1 MDNNRY
7 ELHNEENNININ
19 NINRN
24 DIAFDESNQTE
35 GNLFLPIQV
44 ENYLN
49 VNNYYLIIFNIQSNT
64 DWGNTN
70 EFLLKTIKSLTDTV
84 HYQGMALKQMDK
96 ALREKFSFNEIN
108 PILNTKLDS
117 SELNQILENVNIE
130 LEKRPTN
137 EEIAQILNE
146 KVDKKELVYY
156 LESKP
161 STNDLYNN
169 RKKIEEN
176 RKDIELIKDNIHNII
191 SGHSHQKNEIDKINK
206 ELNKK
211 CNLDDVAE
219 ALELKLDKENY
230 LNEINKIKND
240 IEKNIEKKLEEIGK
254 KIDEINNNKSDINDF
269 KLISDAFQDMKLSL
283 TQRVDDIDNDLDRLI
298 ENIKSQFQTT
308 NKLINDLENKKSDKK
323 DFDEVNILLNKKL
336 DEEKFNNL
344 ISDIKNNLFES
355 LNNFK
360 EDYLTNIKIFE
371 NKLENKNE
379 TIITELNKQNDA
391 IKNFTTNEKEEINL
405 TINEILQENN
415 LEINNNLEQINSEI
429 KNLEKNLEEKIQ
441 KKLDENK
448 FDTYLTNIKK
458 ELNSKISIL
467 DSQKNIQDIMI
478 SFEQKINI
486 LITELKQEL
495 ITNFENL
502 LHEKADITLLNDK
515 ISSIDFNILKD
526 YITTIDYD
534 LKQKMESMFNDY
546 INITNTNMENLNKE
560 MLSNITNNKS
570 QINSLLNSKANIDE
584 LNIALNQIKKE
595 LNNKV
600 NNIEFKN
607 SMNNQA
613 MINDIIC
620 NENQVGRWLWKSN
633 KNKNKLAIPWDIQ
646 SVNTAPDNY
655 IWEKSG
661 INIIVINGGI
671 YQVSLGLYF
680 NSNINKKIQVQIIV
694 NSDNVINVKNNN
706 FNNLNNNNDYYSN
719 KGNNLKKMN
728 SVSYNDFV
736 LLKDNSKIIVTF
748 NGEEGFGFI
757 GLKKL

>member
-1 MDNNRY
+1 
-7 ELHNEENNININ
+7 
-19 NINRN
+19 
-24 DIAFDESNQTE
+24 
-35 GNLFLPIQV
+35 
-44 ENYLN
+44 
-49 VNNYYLIIFNIQSNT
+49 
-64 DWGNTN
+64 
-70 EFLLKTIKSLTDTV
+70 
-84 HYQGMALKQMDK
+84 MALKQMDK

-146 KVDKKELVYY
+146 KVDKKELAYY

-240 IEKNIEKKLEEIGK
+240 IEKNIEKKLEEIFK

-308 NKLINDLENKKSDKK
+308 NKLINDFENKKSDKK

-570 QINSLLNSKANIDE
+570 QINSLLNSKVNIDE

-620 NENQVGRWLWKSN
+620 NENQVGRWLWKSS

>member
-1 MDNNRY
+1 M
-7 ELHNEENNININ
+7 
-19 NINRN
+19 
-24 DIAFDESNQTE
+24 
-35 GNLFLPIQV
+35 
-44 ENYLN
+44 
-49 VNNYYLIIFNIQSNT
+49 
-64 DWGNTN
+64 
-70 EFLLKTIKSLTDTV
+70 TDTV

-211 CNLDDVAE
+211 CNLEDVAE

-240 IEKNIEKKLEEIGK
+240 IEKNIEKKLDEIFK

-308 NKLINDLENKKSDKK
+308 NKLINDFENKKSDKK

-344 ISDIKNNLFES
+344 ISEIKNNLFES

-379 TIITELNKQNDA
+379 MIITELNKQNEA

-429 KNLEKNLEEKIQ
+429 KNLEKNLEEKIN

-560 MLSNITNNKS
+560 MLLNITNNKS

>member
-1 MDNNRY
+1 
-7 ELHNEENNININ
+7 
-19 NINRN
+19 
-24 DIAFDESNQTE
+24 
-35 GNLFLPIQV
+35 
-44 ENYLN
+44 
-49 VNNYYLIIFNIQSNT
+49 
-64 DWGNTN
+64 
-70 EFLLKTIKSLTDTV
+70 
-84 HYQGMALKQMDK
+84 MALKQMDK

-211 CNLDDVAE
+211 CNLEDVAE

-308 NKLINDLENKKSDKK
+308 NKLINDLENKKGDKK

-405 TINEILQENN
+405 TLNEILQENN
-415 LEINNNLEQINSEI
+415 LEFSNNLEQINSEI
-429 KNLEKNLEEKIQ
+429 KNLEKNLEEKIN
-441 KKLDENK
+441 KKIDENK

-584 LNIALNQIKKE
+584 LNISLNQIKKE

-620 NENQVGRWLWKSN
+620 NENQVGRWLWKSS

-661 INIIVINGGI
+661 INIIVIDGGI

>member
-1 MDNNRY
+1 M
-7 ELHNEENNININ
+7 
-19 NINRN
+19 
-24 DIAFDESNQTE
+24 
-35 GNLFLPIQV
+35 
-44 ENYLN
+44 
-49 VNNYYLIIFNIQSNT
+49 
-64 DWGNTN
+64 
-70 EFLLKTIKSLTDTV
+70 TDTV

-146 KVDKKELVYY
+146 KVDKKELAYY

-240 IEKNIEKKLEEIGK
+240 TEKNLEKKLDEIFK

-344 ISDIKNNLFES
+344 ISEIKNNLFES

-429 KNLEKNLEEKIQ
+429 KNLEKNFEEKIN

-706 FNNLNNNNDYYSN
+706 LNNLNNNNDYYSN

-728 SVSYNDFV
+728 SISYNDFV

>member
-7 ELHNEENNININ
+7 GLNNEENNLNIN
-19 NINRN
+19 NR
-24 DIAFDESNQTE
+24 DDLALEESNQTQE
-35 GNLFLPIQV
+35 GNLYLPIQV
-44 ENYLN
+44 ENYFN
-49 VNNYYLIIFNIQSNT
+49 VNKFLYNFKIQSNT

-70 EFLLKTIKSLTDTV
+70 DILLKAIKSLTDTV
-84 HYQGMALKQMDK
+84 HYQGIALKQMDK

-108 PILNTKLDS
+108 PILNTKLDTT
-117 SELNQILENVNIE
+117 ELNQILENVNIE

-146 KVDKKELVYY
+146 KVDKKELAYY

-176 RKDIELIKDNIHNII
+176 QKNIELLKDNIHNII
-191 SGHSHQKNEIDKINK
+191 SSHSHQKNEIDKINK
-206 ELNKK
+206 EMNTKS
-211 CNLDDVAE
+211 NLDDVAE
-219 ALELKLDKENY
+219 ALELKLDKESY
-230 LNEINKIKND
+230 LNEINNIKINL
-240 IEKNIEKKLEEIGK
+240 EKNLDKKLEEIEK
-254 KIDEINNNKSDINDF
+254 KIEETNKNKSDINDF
-269 KLISDAFQDMKLSL
+269 KLISDAFQDMKLTL

-308 NKLINDLENKKSDKK
+308 NKLMNDLENKKSDKK
-323 DFDEVNILLNKKL
+323 DLDEMNTMLNKKL
-336 DEEKFNNL
+336 DEDKFNNL
-344 ISDIKNNLFES
+344 ITDIKNNLFES

-360 EDYLTNIKIFE
+360 DDYLTNIKIFE

-379 TIITELNKQNDA
+379 TIITELNKQNEA
-391 IKNFTTNEKEEINL
+391 IKNFTDNEKEEINL

-415 LEINNNLEQINSEI
+415 LEINNTLEQINSEI
-429 KNLEKNLEEKIQ
+429 KNLEINLEEKIK

-448 FDTYLTNIKK
+448 FDTYITNIKK

-467 DSQKNIQDIMI
+467 DSQKNVQDIII
-478 SFEQKINI
+478 SLEQKINI
-486 LITELKQEL
+486 LLTELKREL

-502 LHEKADITLLNDK
+502 LNEKADITLLNDK

-526 YITTIDYD
+526 YINTIDFD
-534 LKQKMESMFNDY
+534 LKQKLETMFNECM
-546 INITNTNMENLNKE
+546 NITNTNMENLNKE
-560 MLSNITNNKS
+560 MLLNINNNKS
-570 QINSLLNSKANIDE
+570 QINSLLNSKVNIDE
-584 LNIALNQIKKE
+584 LNISLNQIKKE
-595 LNNKV
+595 LNVKV

-607 SMNNQA
+607 AMNNQA

-633 KNKNKLAIPWDIQ
+633 KKNKLAIPWDIQ

-655 IWEKSG
+655 LWEKNG
-661 INIIVINGGI
+661 ININVINGGI
-671 YQVSLGLYF
+671 YQISLGLYF
-680 NSNINKKIQVQIIV
+680 NFNVNKKIQAQIIV

-706 FNNLNNNNDYYSN
+706 FNSDFYNT

-728 SVSYNDFV
+728 SMSYNDFI

-748 NGEEGFGFI
+748 SGEEGFGFI

>member
-1 MDNNRY
+1 
-7 ELHNEENNININ
+7 
-19 NINRN
+19 
-24 DIAFDESNQTE
+24 
-35 GNLFLPIQV
+35 
-44 ENYLN
+44 
-49 VNNYYLIIFNIQSNT
+49 
-64 DWGNTN
+64 
-70 EFLLKTIKSLTDTV
+70 
-84 HYQGMALKQMDK
+84 MALKQMDK

-211 CNLDDVAE
+211 CNLEDVAE

-240 IEKNIEKKLEEIGK
+240 IKKNIEKKLEEIGK

-308 NKLINDLENKKSDKK
+308 NKLINDFENKKSDKK

-360 EDYLTNIKIFE
+360 DDYLTNIKIFE

-415 LEINNNLEQINSEI
+415 MEFSNNLEQINSEI

-502 LHEKADITLLNDK
+502 LQEKADITLLNDK

-706 FNNLNNNNDYYSN
+706 LNNFNNNNDYYSN

>member
-1 MDNNRY
+1 
-7 ELHNEENNININ
+7 
-19 NINRN
+19 
-24 DIAFDESNQTE
+24 
-35 GNLFLPIQV
+35 
-44 ENYLN
+44 
-49 VNNYYLIIFNIQSNT
+49 
-64 DWGNTN
+64 
-70 EFLLKTIKSLTDTV
+70 
-84 HYQGMALKQMDK
+84 MALKQMDK

-240 IEKNIEKKLEEIGK
+240 IEKNLEKKLEEILK
-254 KIDEINNNKSDINDF
+254 KIEAINNNKSDINDF

-371 NKLENKNE
+371 SKLENKNE
-379 TIITELNKQNDA
+379 TIITELNKQNEE
-391 IKNFTTNEKEEINL
+391 IKNFTTNEKEEINIA
-405 TINEILQENN
+405 INEILQENN

-429 KNLEKNLEEKIQ
+429 KNLEKNLDEKIQ

-534 LKQKMESMFNDY
+534 LKQKMESMLNDY

-706 FNNLNNNNDYYSN
+706 LNNLNNNNDYYSN

>member
-7 ELHNEENNININ
+7 GLNNEENNLNIN
-19 NINRN
+19 NR
-24 DIAFDESNQTE
+24 DDLALEESNQTQE
-35 GNLFLPIQV
+35 GNLYLPIQV
-44 ENYLN
+44 ENYFN
-49 VNNYYLIIFNIQSNT
+49 VNKFLYNFKIQSNT

-70 EFLLKTIKSLTDTV
+70 DILLKAIKSLTDTV
-84 HYQGMALKQMDK
+84 HYQGIALKQMDK

-108 PILNTKLDS
+108 PILNTKLDTT
-117 SELNQILENVNIE
+117 ELNQILENVNIE

-146 KVDKKELVYY
+146 KVDKKELAYY

-176 RKDIELIKDNIHNII
+176 QKNIELLKDNIHNII
-191 SGHSHQKNEIDKINK
+191 SSHSHQKNEIDKINK
-206 ELNKK
+206 EMNAKS
-211 CNLDDVAE
+211 NLDDVAE
-219 ALELKLDKENY
+219 ALELKLDKESY
-230 LNEINKIKND
+230 LNEINNIKINL
-240 IEKNIEKKLEEIGK
+240 EKNLDQKLEEIEK
-254 KIDEINNNKSDINDF
+254 KIEEINKNKSDINDF
-269 KLISDAFQDMKLSL
+269 KLISDAFQDMKLTL

-308 NKLINDLENKKSDKK
+308 NKLMNDLENKKSDKK
-323 DFDEVNILLNKKL
+323 DLDEINTVLNKKL
-336 DEEKFNNL
+336 DEDKFNNL
-344 ISDIKNNLFES
+344 ITDIKNNLFES

-360 EDYLTNIKIFE
+360 DDYLTNIKIFE

-379 TIITELNKQNDA
+379 TIITELNKQNEA
-391 IKNFTTNEKEEINL
+391 IKNFTENEKEEINL

-415 LEINNNLEQINSEI
+415 LEFNNTLEQINSEI
-429 KNLEKNLEEKIQ
+429 KNLEINLEEKIK

-448 FDTYLTNIKK
+448 FDTYITNIKK
-458 ELNSKISIL
+458 ELNSKLSIL
-467 DSQKNIQDIMI
+467 DSKKNIQDIII

-486 LITELKQEL
+486 LLTELKQEL

-502 LHEKADITLLNDK
+502 LNEKADITLLNDK

-526 YITTIDYD
+526 YINTIDFD
-534 LKQKMESMFNDY
+534 LKQKMETMFNECM
-546 INITNTNMENLNKE
+546 NITNTNMDNLNKE
-560 MLSNITNNKS
+560 MLLNINNNKS
-570 QINSLLNSKANIDE
+570 QINSLLNSKVNIDE
-584 LNIALNQIKKE
+584 LNISLNQIKKE
-595 LNNKV
+595 LNVKV

-607 SMNNQA
+607 AMNNQA

-633 KNKNKLAIPWDIQ
+633 KKNKLAIPWDIQ

-655 IWEKSG
+655 LWEKNG
-661 INIIVINGGI
+661 ININVINGGI
-671 YQVSLGLYF
+671 YQISLGLYF
-680 NSNINKKIQVQIIV
+680 NFNVNKKIQAQIIV

-706 FNNLNNNNDYYSN
+706 FNSDFYNN

-728 SVSYNDFV
+728 SISYNDFI

-748 NGEEGFGFI
+748 SGEEGFGFI

>member
-1 MDNNRY
+1 
-7 ELHNEENNININ
+7 
-19 NINRN
+19 
-24 DIAFDESNQTE
+24 
-35 GNLFLPIQV
+35 
-44 ENYLN
+44 
-49 VNNYYLIIFNIQSNT
+49 
-64 DWGNTN
+64 
-70 EFLLKTIKSLTDTV
+70 
-84 HYQGMALKQMDK
+84 MALKQMDK

-211 CNLDDVAE
+211 CNLEDVAE

-308 NKLINDLENKKSDKK
+308 NKLINDLENKKGDKK

-405 TINEILQENN
+405 TLNEILQENN
-415 LEINNNLEQINSEI
+415 LEFSNNLEQINSEI
-429 KNLEKNLEEKIQ
+429 KNLEKNLEEKIN
-441 KKLDENK
+441 KKIDENK

-584 LNIALNQIKKE
+584 LNISLNQIKKE

>member
-7 ELHNEENNININ
+7 GLNNEENNLNIN
-19 NINRN
+19 NR
-24 DIAFDESNQTE
+24 DDLALEESNQTQE
-35 GNLFLPIQV
+35 GNLYLPIQV
-44 ENYLN
+44 ENYFN
-49 VNNYYLIIFNIQSNT
+49 VNKFLYNFKIQSNT

-70 EFLLKTIKSLTDTV
+70 DILLKAIKSLTDTV
-84 HYQGMALKQMDK
+84 HYQGIALKQMDK

-108 PILNTKLDS
+108 PILNTKLDTT
-117 SELNQILENVNIE
+117 ELNQILENVNIE

-146 KVDKKELVYY
+146 KVDKKELAYY

-176 RKDIELIKDNIHNII
+176 QKKIELLKDNIHNII
-191 SGHSHQKNEIDKINK
+191 SSHSHQKNEIDKINK
-206 ELNKK
+206 EMNTKS
-211 CNLDDVAE
+211 NLDDVAE
-219 ALELKLDKENY
+219 ALELKLDKESY
-230 LNEINKIKND
+230 LNEINNIKINL
-240 IEKNIEKKLEEIGK
+240 EKNLDKKLEEIEK
-254 KIDEINNNKSDINDF
+254 KIEETNKNKSDINDF
-269 KLISDAFQDMKLSL
+269 KLISDAFQDMKLTL

-308 NKLINDLENKKSDKK
+308 NKLMNDLENKKSDKK
-323 DFDEVNILLNKKL
+323 DLDEMNTMLNKKL
-336 DEEKFNNL
+336 DEDKFNNL
-344 ISDIKNNLFES
+344 ITDIKNNLFES

-360 EDYLTNIKIFE
+360 DDYLTNIKIFE

-379 TIITELNKQNDA
+379 TIITELNKQNEA
-391 IKNFTTNEKEEINL
+391 IKNFTDNEKEEINL

-415 LEINNNLEQINSEI
+415 LEINNTLEQINSEI
-429 KNLEKNLEEKIQ
+429 KNLEINLEEKIK

-448 FDTYLTNIKK
+448 FDTYITNIKK

-467 DSQKNIQDIMI
+467 DSQKNVQDIII
-478 SFEQKINI
+478 SLEQKINI
-486 LITELKQEL
+486 LLTELKREL

-502 LHEKADITLLNDK
+502 LNEKADITLLNDK

-526 YITTIDYD
+526 YINTIDFD
-534 LKQKMESMFNDY
+534 LKQKLETTFNECM
-546 INITNTNMENLNKE
+546 NITNTNMENLNKE
-560 MLSNITNNKS
+560 MLLNINNNKS
-570 QINSLLNSKANIDE
+570 QINSLLNSKVNIDE
-584 LNIALNQIKKE
+584 LNISLNQIKKE
-595 LNNKV
+595 LNVKV

-607 SMNNQA
+607 AMNNQA

-633 KNKNKLAIPWDIQ
+633 KKNKLAIPWDIQ

-655 IWEKSG
+655 LWEKNG
-661 INIIVINGGI
+661 ININVINGGI
-671 YQVSLGLYF
+671 YQISLGLYF
-680 NSNINKKIQVQIIV
+680 NFNVNKKIQAQIIV

-706 FNNLNNNNDYYSN
+706 FNSDFYNN

-728 SVSYNDFV
+728 SISYNDFI

-748 NGEEGFGFI
+748 SGEEGFGFI

>member
-1 MDNNRY
+1 M
-7 ELHNEENNININ
+7 
-19 NINRN
+19 
-24 DIAFDESNQTE
+24 
-35 GNLFLPIQV
+35 
-44 ENYLN
+44 
-49 VNNYYLIIFNIQSNT
+49 
-64 DWGNTN
+64 
-70 EFLLKTIKSLTDTV
+70 TDTV

-240 IEKNIEKKLEEIGK
+240 IEKNLEKKLDEIGK

-308 NKLINDLENKKSDKK
+308 NKLINDFENKKSDKK

-379 TIITELNKQNDA
+379 TIITELNKQNEA

-405 TINEILQENN
+405 TLNEILQENN

-441 KKLDENK
+441 KKIDENK

>member
-1 MDNNRY
+1 
-7 ELHNEENNININ
+7 
-19 NINRN
+19 
-24 DIAFDESNQTE
+24 
-35 GNLFLPIQV
+35 
-44 ENYLN
+44 
-49 VNNYYLIIFNIQSNT
+49 
-64 DWGNTN
+64 
-70 EFLLKTIKSLTDTV
+70 
-84 HYQGMALKQMDK
+84 MDK

-108 PILNTKLDS
+108 PILNTKLDTT
-117 SELNQILENVNIE
+117 ELNQILENVNIE

-146 KVDKKELVYY
+146 KVDKKELAYY

-176 RKDIELIKDNIHNII
+176 QKNIELLKDNIHNII
-191 SGHSHQKNEIDKINK
+191 SSHSHQKNEIDKINK
-206 ELNKK
+206 EMNAKS
-211 CNLDDVAE
+211 NLDDVAE
-219 ALELKLDKENY
+219 ALELKLDKESY
-230 LNEINKIKND
+230 LNEINNIKINL
-240 IEKNIEKKLEEIGK
+240 EKNLDKKLEEIGK
-254 KIDEINNNKSDINDF
+254 KIEEINKNKSDINDF
-269 KLISDAFQDMKLSL
+269 KLISDAFQDMKLTL

-308 NKLINDLENKKSDKK
+308 NKLMNDLENKKSDKK
-323 DFDEVNILLNKKL
+323 DLDEINTVLNKKL
-336 DEEKFNNL
+336 DEDKFNNL
-344 ISDIKNNLFES
+344 ITDIKNNLFES

-360 EDYLTNIKIFE
+360 DDYLTNIKIFE

-379 TIITELNKQNDA
+379 TIITELNKQNEA
-391 IKNFTTNEKEEINL
+391 IKNFTENEKEEINL

-415 LEINNNLEQINSEI
+415 LEFNNTLEQINSEI
-429 KNLEKNLEEKIQ
+429 KNLEINLEEKIK

-448 FDTYLTNIKK
+448 FDTYITNIKK
-458 ELNSKISIL
+458 ELNSKLSIL
-467 DSQKNIQDIMI
+467 DSKKNIQDIII

-486 LITELKQEL
+486 LLTELKQEL

-502 LHEKADITLLNDK
+502 LNEKADITLLNDK

-526 YITTIDYD
+526 YINTIDFD
-534 LKQKMESMFNDY
+534 LKQKMETMFNECM
-546 INITNTNMENLNKE
+546 NITNTNMDNLNKE
-560 MLSNITNNKS
+560 MLLNINNNKS
-570 QINSLLNSKANIDE
+570 QINSLLNSKVNIDE
-584 LNIALNQIKKE
+584 LNISLNQIKKE
-595 LNNKV
+595 LNVKV

-607 SMNNQA
+607 AMNNQA

-633 KNKNKLAIPWDIQ
+633 KKNKLAIPWDIQ

-655 IWEKSG
+655 LWEKNG
-661 INIIVINGGI
+661 ININVINGGI
-671 YQVSLGLYF
+671 YQISLGLYF
-680 NSNINKKIQVQIIV
+680 NFNVNKKIQAQIIV

-706 FNNLNNNNDYYSN
+706 FNSDFYNN

-728 SVSYNDFV
+728 SISYNDFI

-748 NGEEGFGFI
+748 SGEEGFGFI

>member
-7 ELHNEENNININ
+7 GLNNEENNLNIN
-19 NINRN
+19 NR
-24 DIAFDESNQTE
+24 DDLALEESNQTQE
-35 GNLFLPIQV
+35 GNLYLPIQV
-44 ENYLN
+44 ENYFN
-49 VNNYYLIIFNIQSNT
+49 VNKFLYNFKIQSNT

-70 EFLLKTIKSLTDTV
+70 DILLKAIKSLTDTV
-84 HYQGMALKQMDK
+84 HYQGIALKQMDK

-108 PILNTKLDS
+108 PILNTKLDTT
-117 SELNQILENVNIE
+117 ELNQILENVNIE

-146 KVDKKELVYY
+146 KVDKKELAYY

-176 RKDIELIKDNIHNII
+176 QKNIELLKDNIHNII
-191 SGHSHQKNEIDKINK
+191 SSHSHQKNEIDKINK
-206 ELNKK
+206 EMNTKS
-211 CNLDDVAE
+211 NLDDVAE
-219 ALELKLDKENY
+219 ALELKLDKESY
-230 LNEINKIKND
+230 LNEINNIKINL
-240 IEKNIEKKLEEIGK
+240 EKNLDKKLEEIEK
-254 KIDEINNNKSDINDF
+254 KIEETNKNKSDINDF
-269 KLISDAFQDMKLSL
+269 KLISDAFQDMKLTL

-308 NKLINDLENKKSDKK
+308 NKLMNDLENKKSDKK
-323 DFDEVNILLNKKL
+323 DLDEMNTILNKKL
-336 DEEKFNNL
+336 DEDKFNNL
-344 ISDIKNNLFES
+344 ITDIKNNLFES

-360 EDYLTNIKIFE
+360 DDYLTNIKIFE

-379 TIITELNKQNDA
+379 TIITELNKQNEA
-391 IKNFTTNEKEEINL
+391 IKNFTENEKEEINL

-415 LEINNNLEQINSEI
+415 LEINNTLEQINSEI
-429 KNLEKNLEEKIQ
+429 KNLEINLEEKIK

-448 FDTYLTNIKK
+448 FDTYITNIKK

-467 DSQKNIQDIMI
+467 DSQKNIQDIII
-478 SFEQKINI
+478 SLEQKINI
-486 LITELKQEL
+486 LLTELKREL
-495 ITNFENL
+495 INNFENL
-502 LHEKADITLLNDK
+502 LNEKADITLLNDK

-526 YITTIDYD
+526 YINTIDFD
-534 LKQKMESMFNDY
+534 LKQKMETMFNECM
-546 INITNTNMENLNKE
+546 NITNTNMENLNKE
-560 MLSNITNNKS
+560 MLLNINNNKS
-570 QINSLLNSKANIDE
+570 QINSLLNSKVNIDE
-584 LNIALNQIKKE
+584 LNISLNQIKKE
-595 LNNKV
+595 LNVKV

-607 SMNNQA
+607 AMNNQA

-633 KNKNKLAIPWDIQ
+633 KKNKLAIPWDIQ

-655 IWEKSG
+655 LWEKNG
-661 INIIVINGGI
+661 ININVINGGI
-671 YQVSLGLYF
+671 YQISLGLYF
-680 NSNINKKIQVQIIV
+680 NFNVNKKIQAQIIV

-706 FNNLNNNNDYYSN
+706 YNSDFYNN

-728 SVSYNDFV
+728 SISYNDFI

-748 NGEEGFGFI
+748 SGEEGFGFI

>member
-1 MDNNRY
+1 
-7 ELHNEENNININ
+7 
-19 NINRN
+19 
-24 DIAFDESNQTE
+24 
-35 GNLFLPIQV
+35 
-44 ENYLN
+44 
-49 VNNYYLIIFNIQSNT
+49 
-64 DWGNTN
+64 
-70 EFLLKTIKSLTDTV
+70 
-84 HYQGMALKQMDK
+84 MALKQMDK

-240 IEKNIEKKLEEIGK
+240 IEKNLEKKLEEILK
-254 KIDEINNNKSDINDF
+254 KIEAINNNKSDINDF

-336 DEEKFNNL
+336 EEEKFNNL

-371 NKLENKNE
+371 SKLENKNE
-379 TIITELNKQNDA
+379 TIITELNKQNEE
-391 IKNFTTNEKEEINL
+391 IKNFTTNEKEEINIA
-405 TINEILQENN
+405 INEILQENN

-429 KNLEKNLEEKIQ
+429 KNLEKNLDEKIQ

-534 LKQKMESMFNDY
+534 LKQKMESMLNDY

-706 FNNLNNNNDYYSN
+706 LNNLNNNNDYYSN

>member
-24 DIAFDESNQTE
+24 DIAFEESNQTE

-49 VNNYYLIIFNIQSNT
+49 VNNYFLIFIQSNT

-146 KVDKKELVYY
+146 KVDKKELAYY

-230 LNEINKIKND
+230 LNEINKVKND
-240 IEKNIEKKLEEIGK
+240 IEKNIEKKLDEILK
-254 KIDEINNNKSDINDF
+254 KIEAINNNKSDINDF

-308 NKLINDLENKKSDKK
+308 NKLINDLENKKGDKK

-429 KNLEKNLEEKIQ
+429 KNLEKNLDEKIN

-560 MLSNITNNKS
+560 MVSNITNNKS

-633 KNKNKLAIPWDIQ
+633 KNKNKLAIPWDVQ

>member
-7 ELHNEENNININ
+7 GLNNEENNLNIN
-19 NINRN
+19 NR
-24 DIAFDESNQTE
+24 DDLALEESNQTQE
-35 GNLFLPIQV
+35 GNLYLPIQV
-44 ENYLN
+44 ENYFN
-49 VNNYYLIIFNIQSNT
+49 VNKFLYNFKIQSNT

-70 EFLLKTIKSLTDTV
+70 DILLKAIKSLTDTV
-84 HYQGMALKQMDK
+84 HYQGIALKQMDK

-108 PILNTKLDS
+108 PILNTKLDTT
-117 SELNQILENVNIE
+117 ELNQILENVNIE

-146 KVDKKELVYY
+146 KVDKKELAYY

-176 RKDIELIKDNIHNII
+176 QKNIELLKDNIHNII
-191 SGHSHQKNEIDKINK
+191 SSHSHQKNEIDKINK
-206 ELNKK
+206 EMNTKS
-211 CNLDDVAE
+211 NLDDVAE
-219 ALELKLDKENY
+219 ALELKLDKESY
-230 LNEINKIKND
+230 LNEINNIKIKL
-240 IEKNIEKKLEEIGK
+240 EKNLDKKLEEIEK
-254 KIDEINNNKSDINDF
+254 KIEETNKNKSDINDF
-269 KLISDAFQDMKLSL
+269 KLISDAFQDMKLTL

-308 NKLINDLENKKSDKK
+308 NKLMNDLENKKSDKK
-323 DFDEVNILLNKKL
+323 DLDEMNTMLNKKL
-336 DEEKFNNL
+336 DEDKFNNL
-344 ISDIKNNLFES
+344 ITDIKNNLFES

-360 EDYLTNIKIFE
+360 DDYLTNIKIFE

-379 TIITELNKQNDA
+379 TIITELNKQNEA
-391 IKNFTTNEKEEINL
+391 IKNFTDNEKEEINL

-415 LEINNNLEQINSEI
+415 LEINNTLEQINSEI
-429 KNLEKNLEEKIQ
+429 KNLEINLEEKIK

-448 FDTYLTNIKK
+448 FDTYITNIKK

-467 DSQKNIQDIMI
+467 DSQKNVQDIII
-478 SFEQKINI
+478 SLEQKINI
-486 LITELKQEL
+486 LLTELKREL

-502 LHEKADITLLNDK
+502 LNEKADITLLNDK

-526 YITTIDYD
+526 YINTIDFD
-534 LKQKMESMFNDY
+534 LKQKLETTFNECM
-546 INITNTNMENLNKE
+546 NITNTNMENLNKE
-560 MLSNITNNKS
+560 MLLNINNNKS
-570 QINSLLNSKANIDE
+570 QINSLLNSKVNIDE
-584 LNIALNQIKKE
+584 LNISLNQIKKE
-595 LNNKV
+595 LNVKV

-607 SMNNQA
+607 AMNNQA

-633 KNKNKLAIPWDIQ
+633 KKNKLAIPWDIQ

-655 IWEKSG
+655 LWEKNG
-661 INIIVINGGI
+661 ININVINGGI
-671 YQVSLGLYF
+671 YQISLGLYF
-680 NSNINKKIQVQIIV
+680 NFNVNKKIQAQIIV

-706 FNNLNNNNDYYSN
+706 FNSDFYNN

-728 SVSYNDFV
+728 SISYNDFI

-748 NGEEGFGFI
+748 SGEEGFGFI

>member
-7 ELHNEENNININ
+7 GLNNEENNLNIN
-19 NINRN
+19 NR
-24 DIAFDESNQTE
+24 DDLALEESNQTQE
-35 GNLFLPIQV
+35 GNLYLPIQV
-44 ENYLN
+44 ENYFN
-49 VNNYYLIIFNIQSNT
+49 VKKFLYNFKIQSNT

-70 EFLLKTIKSLTDTV
+70 DILLKAIKSLTDTV
-84 HYQGMALKQMDK
+84 HYQGIALKQMDK

-108 PILNTKLDS
+108 PILNTKLDTT
-117 SELNQILENVNIE
+117 ELNQILENVNIE

-146 KVDKKELVYY
+146 KVDKKELAYY

-176 RKDIELIKDNIHNII
+176 QKKIELLKDNIHNII
-191 SGHSHQKNEIDKINK
+191 SSHSHQKNEIDKINK
-206 ELNKK
+206 EMNTKS
-211 CNLDDVAE
+211 NLDDVAE
-219 ALELKLDKENY
+219 ALELKLDKESY
-230 LNEINKIKND
+230 LNEINNIKINL
-240 IEKNIEKKLEEIGK
+240 EKNLDKKLEEIEK
-254 KIDEINNNKSDINDF
+254 KIEETNKNKSDINDF
-269 KLISDAFQDMKLSL
+269 KLISDAFQDMKLTL

-308 NKLINDLENKKSDKK
+308 NKLMNDLENKKSDKK
-323 DFDEVNILLNKKL
+323 DLDEMNTMLNKKL
-336 DEEKFNNL
+336 DEDKFNNL
-344 ISDIKNNLFES
+344 ITDIKNNLFES

-360 EDYLTNIKIFE
+360 DDYLTNIKIFE

-379 TIITELNKQNDA
+379 TIITELNKQNEA
-391 IKNFTTNEKEEINL
+391 IKNFTDNEKEEINL

-415 LEINNNLEQINSEI
+415 LEINNTLEQINSEI
-429 KNLEKNLEEKIQ
+429 KNLEINLEEKIK

-448 FDTYLTNIKK
+448 FDTYITNIKK

-467 DSQKNIQDIMI
+467 DSQKNVQDIII
-478 SFEQKINI
+478 SLEQKINI
-486 LITELKQEL
+486 LLTELKREL

-502 LHEKADITLLNDK
+502 LNEKADITLLNDK

-526 YITTIDYD
+526 YINTIDFD
-534 LKQKMESMFNDY
+534 LKQKLETTFNECM
-546 INITNTNMENLNKE
+546 NITNTNMENLNKE
-560 MLSNITNNKS
+560 MLLNINNNKS
-570 QINSLLNSKANIDE
+570 QINSLLNSKVNIDE
-584 LNIALNQIKKE
+584 LNISLNQIKKE
-595 LNNKV
+595 LNVKV

-607 SMNNQA
+607 AMNNQA

-633 KNKNKLAIPWDIQ
+633 KKNKLAIPWDIQ

-655 IWEKSG
+655 LWEKNG
-661 INIIVINGGI
+661 ININVINGGI
-671 YQVSLGLYF
+671 YQISLGLYF
-680 NSNINKKIQVQIIV
+680 NFNINKKIQAQIIV

-706 FNNLNNNNDYYSN
+706 FNSDFYNNN

-728 SVSYNDFV
+728 SISYNDFI

-748 NGEEGFGFI
+748 SGEEGFGFI

>member
-1 MDNNRY
+1 M
-7 ELHNEENNININ
+7 
-19 NINRN
+19 
-24 DIAFDESNQTE
+24 
-35 GNLFLPIQV
+35 
-44 ENYLN
+44 
-49 VNNYYLIIFNIQSNT
+49 
-64 DWGNTN
+64 
-70 EFLLKTIKSLTDTV
+70 
-84 HYQGMALKQMDK
+84 
-96 ALREKFSFNEIN
+96 
-108 PILNTKLDS
+108 
-117 SELNQILENVNIE
+117 
-130 LEKRPTN
+130 
-137 EEIAQILNE
+137 
-146 KVDKKELVYY
+146 
-156 LESKP
+156 
-161 STNDLYNN
+161 
-169 RKKIEEN
+169 
-176 RKDIELIKDNIHNII
+176 
-191 SGHSHQKNEIDKINK
+191 
-206 ELNKK
+206 
-211 CNLDDVAE
+211 
-219 ALELKLDKENY
+219 
-230 LNEINKIKND
+230 
-240 IEKNIEKKLEEIGK
+240 
-254 KIDEINNNKSDINDF
+254 
-269 KLISDAFQDMKLSL
+269 
-283 TQRVDDIDNDLDRLI
+283 
-298 ENIKSQFQTT
+298 
-308 NKLINDLENKKSDKK
+308 
-323 DFDEVNILLNKKL
+323 
-336 DEEKFNNL
+336 
-344 ISDIKNNLFES
+344 
-355 LNNFK
+355 NNFK

-429 KNLEKNLEEKIQ
+429 KNLEKNFEEKIQ

-620 NENQVGRWLWKSN
+620 NENQVGRWLWKSS

-706 FNNLNNNNDYYSN
+706 LNNLNNNNDYYSN

>member
-7 ELHNEENNININ
+7 GLNNGENNLNIN
-19 NINRN
+19 NR
-24 DIAFDESNQTE
+24 DDLALEESNQTQE
-35 GNLFLPIQV
+35 GNLYLPIQV
-44 ENYLN
+44 ENYFN
-49 VNNYYLIIFNIQSNT
+49 VNKFLYNFKIQSNT

-70 EFLLKTIKSLTDTV
+70 DILLKAIKSLTDTV
-84 HYQGMALKQMDK
+84 HYQGIALKQMDK

-108 PILNTKLDS
+108 PILNTKLDTT
-117 SELNQILENVNIE
+117 ELNQILENVNIE

-146 KVDKKELVYY
+146 KVDKKELAYY

-176 RKDIELIKDNIHNII
+176 QKNIELLKDNIHNII
-191 SGHSHQKNEIDKINK
+191 SSHSHQKNEIDKINK
-206 ELNKK
+206 EMNTKS
-211 CNLDDVAE
+211 NLDDVAE
-219 ALELKLDKENY
+219 ALELKLDKESY
-230 LNEINKIKND
+230 LNEINNIKINL
-240 IEKNIEKKLEEIGK
+240 EKNLDQKLEEIEK
-254 KIDEINNNKSDINDF
+254 KIEEINKNKSDINDF
-269 KLISDAFQDMKLSL
+269 KLISDAFQDMKLTL

-308 NKLINDLENKKSDKK
+308 NKLMNDLENKKSDKK
-323 DFDEVNILLNKKL
+323 DLDEMNTMLNKKL
-336 DEEKFNNL
+336 DEDKFNNL
-344 ISDIKNNLFES
+344 ITDIKNNLFES

-360 EDYLTNIKIFE
+360 DDYLTNIKIFE

-379 TIITELNKQNDA
+379 TIITELNKQNEA
-391 IKNFTTNEKEEINL
+391 IKNFTDNEKEEINL

-415 LEINNNLEQINSEI
+415 LEINNTLEQINSEI
-429 KNLEKNLEEKIQ
+429 KNLEINLEEKIK

-448 FDTYLTNIKK
+448 FDTYITNIKK

-467 DSQKNIQDIMI
+467 DSQKNIQDIII
-478 SFEQKINI
+478 SLEQKINI
-486 LITELKQEL
+486 LLTELKREL

-502 LHEKADITLLNDK
+502 LNEKADITLLNDK

-526 YITTIDYD
+526 YINTIDFD
-534 LKQKMESMFNDY
+534 LKQKLETMFNECM
-546 INITNTNMENLNKE
+546 NITNTNMENLNKE
-560 MLSNITNNKS
+560 MLLNINNNKS
-570 QINSLLNSKANIDE
+570 QINSLLNSKVNIDE
-584 LNIALNQIKKE
+584 LNISLNQIKKE
-595 LNNKV
+595 LNVKV

-607 SMNNQA
+607 AMNNQA

-633 KNKNKLAIPWDIQ
+633 KKNKLAIPWDIQ

-655 IWEKSG
+655 LWEKNG
-661 INIIVINGGI
+661 ININVINGGI
-671 YQVSLGLYF
+671 YQISLGLYF
-680 NSNINKKIQVQIIV
+680 NFNVNKKIQAQIIV
-694 NSDNVINVKNNN
+694 NSDNVIDVKNNN
-706 FNNLNNNNDYYSN
+706 FNSDFYNN

-728 SVSYNDFV
+728 SMSYNDFI

-748 NGEEGFGFI
+748 SGEEGFGFI

>member
-1 MDNNRY
+1 
-7 ELHNEENNININ
+7 
-19 NINRN
+19 
-24 DIAFDESNQTE
+24 
-35 GNLFLPIQV
+35 
-44 ENYLN
+44 
-49 VNNYYLIIFNIQSNT
+49 
-64 DWGNTN
+64 
-70 EFLLKTIKSLTDTV
+70 
-84 HYQGMALKQMDK
+84 MDK

-146 KVDKKELVYY
+146 KVDKKELAYY

-240 IEKNIEKKLEEIGK
+240 TEKNIEKKLDEIEK
-254 KIDEINNNKSDINDF
+254 KIEAINNNKSDINDF

-308 NKLINDLENKKSDKK
+308 NNLINDLENKKGDKK

-391 IKNFTTNEKEEINL
+391 IKNFTTNEKEEINIA
-405 TINEILQENN
+405 INEILQENN
-415 LEINNNLEQINSEI
+415 MEINNNLEQINSEI

-706 FNNLNNNNDYYSN
+706 LNNSNNNNDYYSNN

>member
-1 MDNNRY
+1 MDNDRY

-49 VNNYYLIIFNIQSNT
+49 VNKIFNNFILQSNT

-240 IEKNIEKKLEEIGK
+240 IEKNLEKKLEEILK
-254 KIDEINNNKSDINDF
+254 KIEAINNNKSDINDF

-308 NKLINDLENKKSDKK
+308 NKLINDLENKKGDKK

-429 KNLEKNLEEKIQ
+429 KNLEKNLEEKIN

-534 LKQKMESMFNDY
+534 LKQKMESMLNDY

>member
-1 MDNNRY
+1 MDNDRY
-7 ELHNEENNININ
+7 ELHNEVNNININ

-49 VNNYYLIIFNIQSNT
+49 VNKIFNNFILQSNT

-117 SELNQILENVNIE
+117 SELSQVLENVNIE

-240 IEKNIEKKLEEIGK
+240 IEKNIEKKLEEIFK

-308 NKLINDLENKKSDKK
+308 NKLINDLENKKGDKK

-379 TIITELNKQNDA
+379 TIITELNNQNDA

-429 KNLEKNLEEKIQ
+429 KNLEKNLDEKIN
-441 KKLDENK
+441 KKIDENK

-620 NENQVGRWLWKSN
+620 NENQVGRWLWKSS

-706 FNNLNNNNDYYSN
+706 FNNLNNNNNDYYNN

>member
-1 MDNNRY
+1 M
-7 ELHNEENNININ
+7 
-19 NINRN
+19 
-24 DIAFDESNQTE
+24 
-35 GNLFLPIQV
+35 
-44 ENYLN
+44 
-49 VNNYYLIIFNIQSNT
+49 
-64 DWGNTN
+64 
-70 EFLLKTIKSLTDTV
+70 TDTV

-117 SELNQILENVNIE
+117 SELNQVLENVNIE

-240 IEKNIEKKLEEIGK
+240 IEKNIEKKLEEIEK
-254 KIDEINNNKSDINDF
+254 KIEAINNNKSDINDF

-308 NKLINDLENKKSDKK
+308 NKLINDFENKKSDKK

-379 TIITELNKQNDA
+379 TIITELNKQNEA

-429 KNLEKNLEEKIQ
+429 KNLEKNLEEKIN

-706 FNNLNNNNDYYSN
+706 FNNLNNNNNDYYSN

>member
-7 ELHNEENNININ
+7 GLNNEENNLNIN
-19 NINRN
+19 NR
-24 DIAFDESNQTE
+24 DDLALEESNQTQE
-35 GNLFLPIQV
+35 GNLYLPIQV
-44 ENYLN
+44 ENYFN
-49 VNNYYLIIFNIQSNT
+49 VNKFLYNFKIQSNT

-70 EFLLKTIKSLTDTV
+70 DILLKAIKSLTDTV
-84 HYQGMALKQMDK
+84 HYQGIALKQMDK

-108 PILNTKLDS
+108 PILNTKLDTT
-117 SELNQILENVNIE
+117 ELNQILENVNME

-146 KVDKKELVYY
+146 KVDKKELAYY

-176 RKDIELIKDNIHNII
+176 QKNIELLKDNIHNII
-191 SGHSHQKNEIDKINK
+191 SSHSHQKNEIDKINK
-206 ELNKK
+206 EMNTKS
-211 CNLDDVAE
+211 NLDDVAE
-219 ALELKLDKENY
+219 ALELKLDKESY
-230 LNEINKIKND
+230 LNEINNIKINL
-240 IEKNIEKKLEEIGK
+240 EKNLDKKLEEIEK
-254 KIDEINNNKSDINDF
+254 KIEETNKNKSDINDF
-269 KLISDAFQDMKLSL
+269 KLISDAFQDMKLTL

-308 NKLINDLENKKSDKK
+308 NKLMNDLENKKSDKK
-323 DFDEVNILLNKKL
+323 DLDEINTILNKKL
-336 DEEKFNNL
+336 DEDKFNNL
-344 ISDIKNNLFES
+344 ITDIKNNLFES

-360 EDYLTNIKIFE
+360 DDYLTNIKIFE

-379 TIITELNKQNDA
+379 TIITELNKQNEA
-391 IKNFTTNEKEEINL
+391 IKNFTENEKEEINL

-415 LEINNNLEQINSEI
+415 LEFNNTLEQINSEI
-429 KNLEKNLEEKIQ
+429 KNLEINLEEKIK

-448 FDTYLTNIKK
+448 FDTYITNIKK

-467 DSQKNIQDIMI
+467 DSKKNIQDIII

-486 LITELKQEL
+486 LLTELKQEL

-502 LHEKADITLLNDK
+502 LNEKADITLLNDK

-526 YITTIDYD
+526 YINTIDFD
-534 LKQKMESMFNDY
+534 LKQKMETMFNECM
-546 INITNTNMENLNKE
+546 NITNTNMDNLNKE
-560 MLSNITNNKS
+560 MLLNINNNKS
-570 QINSLLNSKANIDE
+570 QINSLLNSKVNIDE
-584 LNIALNQIKKE
+584 LNISLNQIKKE
-595 LNNKV
+595 LNVKV

-607 SMNNQA
+607 AMNNQA

-633 KNKNKLAIPWDIQ
+633 KKNKLAIPWDIQ

-655 IWEKSG
+655 LWEKNG
-661 INIIVINGGI
+661 ININVINGGI
-671 YQVSLGLYF
+671 YQISLGLYF
-680 NSNINKKIQVQIIV
+680 NFNVNKKIQAQIIV

-706 FNNLNNNNDYYSN
+706 FNSDFYNT

-728 SVSYNDFV
+728 SISYNDFI

-748 NGEEGFGFI
+748 SGEEGFGFI

>member
-1 MDNNRY
+1 M
-7 ELHNEENNININ
+7 
-19 NINRN
+19 
-24 DIAFDESNQTE
+24 
-35 GNLFLPIQV
+35 
-44 ENYLN
+44 
-49 VNNYYLIIFNIQSNT
+49 
-64 DWGNTN
+64 
-70 EFLLKTIKSLTDTV
+70 TDTV

-146 KVDKKELVYY
+146 KVDKKELAYY

-405 TINEILQENN
+405 TLNEILQENN

-441 KKLDENK
+441 KKIDENK

-620 NENQVGRWLWKSN
+620 NENQVGRWLWKSS

>member
-7 ELHNEENNININ
+7 GLNNEENNLNIN
-19 NINRN
+19 NR
-24 DIAFDESNQTE
+24 DDLALEESNQTQE
-35 GNLFLPIQV
+35 GNLYLPIQV
-44 ENYLN
+44 ENYFN
-49 VNNYYLIIFNIQSNT
+49 VNKFLYNFKIQSNT

-70 EFLLKTIKSLTDTV
+70 DILLKAIKSLTDTV
-84 HYQGMALKQMDK
+84 HYQGIALKQMDK

-108 PILNTKLDS
+108 PILNTKLDTT
-117 SELNQILENVNIE
+117 ELNQILENVNIE

-146 KVDKKELVYY
+146 KVDKKELAYY

-176 RKDIELIKDNIHNII
+176 QKNIELLKDNIHNII
-191 SGHSHQKNEIDKINK
+191 SSHSHQKNEIDKINK
-206 ELNKK
+206 EMNTKS
-211 CNLDDVAE
+211 NLDDVAE
-219 ALELKLDKENY
+219 ALELKLDKESY
-230 LNEINKIKND
+230 LNEINNIKINL
-240 IEKNIEKKLEEIGK
+240 EKNLDKKLEEIEK
-254 KIDEINNNKSDINDF
+254 KIEEINKNKSDINDF
-269 KLISDAFQDMKLSL
+269 KLISDAFQDMKLTL
-283 TQRVDDIDNDLDRLI
+283 TQRVDDIYNDLERLI

-308 NKLINDLENKKSDKK
+308 NKLMNDLENKKSDKK
-323 DFDEVNILLNKKL
+323 DLDEMNTMLNKKL
-336 DEEKFNNL
+336 DEDKFNNL
-344 ISDIKNNLFES
+344 ITDIKNNLFES

-360 EDYLTNIKIFE
+360 DDYLTNIKIFE

-379 TIITELNKQNDA
+379 TIITELNKQNEA
-391 IKNFTTNEKEEINL
+391 IKNFTENEKEEINL

-415 LEINNNLEQINSEI
+415 LEINNTLEQINSEI
-429 KNLEKNLEEKIQ
+429 KNLEINLEEKIK

-448 FDTYLTNIKK
+448 FDTYITNIKK

-467 DSQKNIQDIMI
+467 DSQKNIQDIII
-478 SFEQKINI
+478 SLEQKINI
-486 LITELKQEL
+486 LLTELKREL

-502 LHEKADITLLNDK
+502 LNEKADITLLNDK

-526 YITTIDYD
+526 YINTIDFD
-534 LKQKMESMFNDY
+534 LKQKLETMFNECM
-546 INITNTNMENLNKE
+546 NITNTNMENLNKE
-560 MLSNITNNKS
+560 MLLNINNNKS
-570 QINSLLNSKANIDE
+570 QINSLLNSKVNIDE
-584 LNIALNQIKKE
+584 LNISLNQIKKE
-595 LNNKV
+595 LNVKV

-607 SMNNQA
+607 AMNNQA

-633 KNKNKLAIPWDIQ
+633 KKNKLAIPWDIQ

-655 IWEKSG
+655 LWEKNG
-661 INIIVINGGI
+661 ININVINGGI
-671 YQVSLGLYF
+671 YQISLGLYF
-680 NSNINKKIQVQIIV
+680 NFNVNKKIQAQIIV

-706 FNNLNNNNDYYSN
+706 FNSDFYNNN

-728 SVSYNDFV
+728 SISYNDFI

-748 NGEEGFGFI
+748 SGEEGFGFI

>member
-1 MDNNRY
+1 
-7 ELHNEENNININ
+7 
-19 NINRN
+19 
-24 DIAFDESNQTE
+24 
-35 GNLFLPIQV
+35 
-44 ENYLN
+44 
-49 VNNYYLIIFNIQSNT
+49 
-64 DWGNTN
+64 
-70 EFLLKTIKSLTDTV
+70 LLKAIKSLTDTV
-84 HYQGMALKQMDK
+84 HYQGIALKQMDK

-108 PILNTKLDS
+108 PILNTKLDTT
-117 SELNQILENVNIE
+117 ELNQILENVNIE

-146 KVDKKELVYY
+146 KVDKKELAYY

-176 RKDIELIKDNIHNII
+176 QKNIELLKDNIHNII
-191 SGHSHQKNEIDKINK
+191 SSHSHQKNEIDKINK
-206 ELNKK
+206 EMNAKS
-211 CNLDDVAE
+211 NLDDVAE
-219 ALELKLDKENY
+219 ALELKLDKESY
-230 LNEINKIKND
+230 LNEINNIKINL
-240 IEKNIEKKLEEIGK
+240 EKNLDQKLEEIEK
-254 KIDEINNNKSDINDF
+254 KIEEINKNKSDINDF
-269 KLISDAFQDMKLSL
+269 KLISDAFQDMKLTL

-308 NKLINDLENKKSDKK
+308 NKLMNDLENKKSDKK
-323 DFDEVNILLNKKL
+323 DLDEINTVLNKKL
-336 DEEKFNNL
+336 DEDKFNNL
-344 ISDIKNNLFES
+344 ITDIKNNLFES

-360 EDYLTNIKIFE
+360 DDYLTNIKIFE

-379 TIITELNKQNDA
+379 TIITELNKQNEA
-391 IKNFTTNEKEEINL
+391 IKNFTENEKEEINL

-415 LEINNNLEQINSEI
+415 LEFNNTLEQINSEI
-429 KNLEKNLEEKIQ
+429 KNLEINLEEKIK

-448 FDTYLTNIKK
+448 FDTYITNIKK
-458 ELNSKISIL
+458 ELNSKLSIL
-467 DSQKNIQDIMI
+467 DSKKNIQDIII

-486 LITELKQEL
+486 LLTELKQEL

-502 LHEKADITLLNDK
+502 LNEKADITLLNDK

-526 YITTIDYD
+526 YINTIDFD
-534 LKQKMESMFNDY
+534 LKQKMETMFNECM
-546 INITNTNMENLNKE
+546 NITNTNMDNLNKE
-560 MLSNITNNKS
+560 MLLNINNNKS
-570 QINSLLNSKANIDE
+570 QINSLLNSKVNIDE
-584 LNIALNQIKKE
+584 LNISLNQIKKE
-595 LNNKV
+595 LNVKV

-607 SMNNQA
+607 AMNNQA

-633 KNKNKLAIPWDIQ
+633 KKNKLAIPWDIQ

-655 IWEKSG
+655 LWEKNG
-661 INIIVINGGI
+661 ININVINGGI
-671 YQVSLGLYF
+671 YQISLGLYF
-680 NSNINKKIQVQIIV
+680 NFNVNKKIQAQIIV

-706 FNNLNNNNDYYSN
+706 FNSDFYNN

-728 SVSYNDFV
+728 SISYNDFI

-748 NGEEGFGFI
+748 SGEEGFGFI

>member
-1 MDNNRY
+1 
-7 ELHNEENNININ
+7 
-19 NINRN
+19 
-24 DIAFDESNQTE
+24 
-35 GNLFLPIQV
+35 
-44 ENYLN
+44 
-49 VNNYYLIIFNIQSNT
+49 
-64 DWGNTN
+64 
-70 EFLLKTIKSLTDTV
+70 
-84 HYQGMALKQMDK
+84 MDK

-108 PILNTKLDS
+108 PILNTKLDTT
-117 SELNQILENVNIE
+117 ELNQILENVNIE

-146 KVDKKELVYY
+146 KVDKKELAYY

-176 RKDIELIKDNIHNII
+176 QKNIELLKDNIHNII
-191 SGHSHQKNEIDKINK
+191 SSHSHQKNEIDKINK
-206 ELNKK
+206 EMNTKS
-211 CNLDDVAE
+211 NLDDVAE
-219 ALELKLDKENY
+219 ALELKLDKESY
-230 LNEINKIKND
+230 LNEINNIKINL
-240 IEKNIEKKLEEIGK
+240 EKNLDKKLEEIEK
-254 KIDEINNNKSDINDF
+254 KIEETNKNKSDINDF
-269 KLISDAFQDMKLSL
+269 KLISDAFQDMKLTL

-308 NKLINDLENKKSDKK
+308 NKLMNDLENKKSDKK
-323 DFDEVNILLNKKL
+323 DLDEMNTMLNKKL
-336 DEEKFNNL
+336 DEDKFNNL
-344 ISDIKNNLFES
+344 ITDIKNNLFES

-360 EDYLTNIKIFE
+360 DDYLTNIKIFE

-379 TIITELNKQNDA
+379 TIITELNKQNEA
-391 IKNFTTNEKEEINL
+391 IKNFTDNEKEEINL

-415 LEINNNLEQINSEI
+415 LEINNTLEQINSEI
-429 KNLEKNLEEKIQ
+429 KNLEINLEEKIK

-448 FDTYLTNIKK
+448 FDTYITNIKK

-467 DSQKNIQDIMI
+467 DSQKNIQDIII
-478 SFEQKINI
+478 SLEQKINI
-486 LITELKQEL
+486 LLTELKREL

-502 LHEKADITLLNDK
+502 LNEKADITLLNDK

-526 YITTIDYD
+526 YINTIDFD
-534 LKQKMESMFNDY
+534 LKQKLETMFNECM
-546 INITNTNMENLNKE
+546 NITNTNMENLNKE
-560 MLSNITNNKS
+560 MLLNINNNKS
-570 QINSLLNSKANIDE
+570 QINSLLNSKVNIDE
-584 LNIALNQIKKE
+584 LNISLNQIKKE
-595 LNNKV
+595 LNVKV

-607 SMNNQA
+607 AMNNQA

-633 KNKNKLAIPWDIQ
+633 KKNKLAIPWDIQ

-655 IWEKSG
+655 LWEKNG
-661 INIIVINGGI
+661 ININVINGGI
-671 YQVSLGLYF
+671 YQISLGLYF
-680 NSNINKKIQVQIIV
+680 NFNINKKIQAQIIV

-706 FNNLNNNNDYYSN
+706 FNSDFYNT

-728 SVSYNDFV
+728 SMSYNDFI

-748 NGEEGFGFI
+748 SGEEGFGFI

>member
-1 MDNNRY
+1 
-7 ELHNEENNININ
+7 
-19 NINRN
+19 
-24 DIAFDESNQTE
+24 
-35 GNLFLPIQV
+35 
-44 ENYLN
+44 
-49 VNNYYLIIFNIQSNT
+49 
-64 DWGNTN
+64 
-70 EFLLKTIKSLTDTV
+70 
-84 HYQGMALKQMDK
+84 MALKQMDK

-146 KVDKKELVYY
+146 KVDKKELAYY

-230 LNEINKIKND
+230 LNEINKVKND
-240 IEKNIEKKLEEIGK
+240 IEKNIEKKLEEILK

-269 KLISDAFQDMKLSL
+269 KLINDAFQDMKLSL

-308 NKLINDLENKKSDKK
+308 NKLINDLENKKNDKK

-344 ISDIKNNLFES
+344 ISEIKNNLFES

-429 KNLEKNLEEKIQ
+429 KNLEKNFEEKIQ

-620 NENQVGRWLWKSN
+620 NENQVGRWLWKSS

-706 FNNLNNNNDYYSN
+706 LNNLNNNNDYYSN

>member
-1 MDNNRY
+1 
-7 ELHNEENNININ
+7 
-19 NINRN
+19 
-24 DIAFDESNQTE
+24 
-35 GNLFLPIQV
+35 
-44 ENYLN
+44 
-49 VNNYYLIIFNIQSNT
+49 
-64 DWGNTN
+64 
-70 EFLLKTIKSLTDTV
+70 
-84 HYQGMALKQMDK
+84 MDK

-146 KVDKKELVYY
+146 KVDKKELAYY

-240 IEKNIEKKLEEIGK
+240 TEKNIEKKLDEIEK
-254 KIDEINNNKSDINDF
+254 KIEAINNNKSDINDF

-308 NKLINDLENKKSDKK
+308 NNLINDLENKKGDKK

-391 IKNFTTNEKEEINL
+391 IKNFTTNEKEEINIA
-405 TINEILQENN
+405 INEILQENN
-415 LEINNNLEQINSEI
+415 MEINNNLEQINSEI

-620 NENQVGRWLWKSN
+620 NENQVGRWLWKSS

-706 FNNLNNNNDYYSN
+706 LNNSNNNNDYYSNN

>member
-1 MDNNRY
+1 M
-7 ELHNEENNININ
+7 
-19 NINRN
+19 
-24 DIAFDESNQTE
+24 
-35 GNLFLPIQV
+35 
-44 ENYLN
+44 
-49 VNNYYLIIFNIQSNT
+49 
-64 DWGNTN
+64 
-70 EFLLKTIKSLTDTV
+70 TDTV

-146 KVDKKELVYY
+146 KVDKKELAYY

-240 IEKNIEKKLEEIGK
+240 IEKNIEKKLEEIFK

-308 NKLINDLENKKSDKK
+308 NKLINDFENKKSDKK

-405 TINEILQENN
+405 TLNEILQENN
-415 LEINNNLEQINSEI
+415 MEINNNLEQINSEI

-441 KKLDENK
+441 KKIDENK

-584 LNIALNQIKKE
+584 LNISLNQIKKE

-706 FNNLNNNNDYYSN
+706 FNNLNNNNNDYYSN

>member
-1 MDNNRY
+1 
-7 ELHNEENNININ
+7 
-19 NINRN
+19 
-24 DIAFDESNQTE
+24 
-35 GNLFLPIQV
+35 
-44 ENYLN
+44 
-49 VNNYYLIIFNIQSNT
+49 
-64 DWGNTN
+64 
-70 EFLLKTIKSLTDTV
+70 
-84 HYQGMALKQMDK
+84 
-96 ALREKFSFNEIN
+96 
-108 PILNTKLDS
+108 LD
-117 SELNQILENVNIE
+117 
-130 LEKRPTN
+130 
-137 EEIAQILNE
+137 
-146 KVDKKELVYY
+146 
-156 LESKP
+156 
-161 STNDLYNN
+161 
-169 RKKIEEN
+169 
-176 RKDIELIKDNIHNII
+176 
-191 SGHSHQKNEIDKINK
+191 
-206 ELNKK
+206 
-211 CNLDDVAE
+211 
-219 ALELKLDKENY
+219 
-230 LNEINKIKND
+230 
-240 IEKNIEKKLEEIGK
+240 
-254 KIDEINNNKSDINDF
+254 
-269 KLISDAFQDMKLSL
+269 
-283 TQRVDDIDNDLDRLI
+283 
-298 ENIKSQFQTT
+298 
-308 NKLINDLENKKSDKK
+308 
-323 DFDEVNILLNKKL
+323 
-336 DEEKFNNL
+336 
-344 ISDIKNNLFES
+344 
-355 LNNFK
+355 
-360 EDYLTNIKIFE
+360 
-371 NKLENKNE
+371 
-379 TIITELNKQNDA
+379 
-391 IKNFTTNEKEEINL
+391 
-405 TINEILQENN
+405 
-415 LEINNNLEQINSEI
+415 
-429 KNLEKNLEEKIQ
+429 EKIQ

-680 NSNINKKIQVQIIV
+680 NSNINK
-694 NSDNVINVKNNN
+694 
-706 FNNLNNNNDYYSN
+706 L
-719 KGNNLKKMN
+719 
-728 SVSYNDFV
+728 
-736 LLKDNSKIIVTF
+736 
-748 NGEEGFGFI
+748 
-757 GLKKL
+757 

>member
-1 MDNNRY
+1 M
-7 ELHNEENNININ
+7 
-19 NINRN
+19 
-24 DIAFDESNQTE
+24 
-35 GNLFLPIQV
+35 
-44 ENYLN
+44 
-49 VNNYYLIIFNIQSNT
+49 
-64 DWGNTN
+64 
-70 EFLLKTIKSLTDTV
+70 TDTV

-146 KVDKKELVYY
+146 KVDKKELTYY

-240 IEKNIEKKLEEIGK
+240 TEKNIEKKLEEIGK

-308 NKLINDLENKKSDKK
+308 NKLINDFENKKGDKK

-441 KKLDENK
+441 KKIDENK

-620 NENQVGRWLWKSN
+620 NENQVGRWLWKSS